1 MNQVYIVVAEEGDC
15 DHCSCEKNGLDII
28 EVFEREIDAENYI
41 KTEASKEYGRDL
53 FYLTWLVK

>member
-1 MNQVYIVVAEEGDC
+1 MNQVYIVVAEDDC
-15 DHCSCEKNGLDII
+15 DHCSCEKNGLVIV

-41 KTEASKEYGRDL
+41 KAEDNGRSL